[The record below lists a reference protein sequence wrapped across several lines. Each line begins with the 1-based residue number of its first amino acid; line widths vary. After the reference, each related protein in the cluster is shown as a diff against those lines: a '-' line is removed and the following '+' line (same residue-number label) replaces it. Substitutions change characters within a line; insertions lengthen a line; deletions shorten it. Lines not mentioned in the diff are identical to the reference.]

1 MLDIFKDNIS
11 PVEFRKDLP
20 MLLNINSF
28 GFIYCRYDILKDTFA
43 DFIDNIYMP
52 IVIGL
57 AGALGASV
65 RQAKE

>member
-1 MLDIFKDNIS
+1 VAK
-11 PVEFRKDLP
+11 
-20 MLLNINSF
+20 
-28 GFIYCRYDILKDTFA
+28 

-57 AGALGASV
+57 AGALGALR

>member
-1 MLDIFKDNIS
+1 LVSYIVGTIF
-11 PVEFRKDLP
+11 
-20 MLLNINSF
+20 
-28 GFIYCRYDILKDTFA
+28 LKDTFA

-65 RQAKE
+65 RRAKE